1 MRSVRTIHVVSAHAE
16 GEVGDVI
23 VDGVLPPPGDTIW
36 QQGRWIAG
44 LVPVAETHVGK
55 RRRSSESCRAMDG
68 SRP

>member
-1 MRSVRTIHVVSAHAE
+1 MRSVRTIHVVYAHTE
-16 GEVGDVI
+16 GEVGDV
-23 VDGVLPPPGDTIW
+23 VGGVLSPPGDTIW
-36 QQGRWIAG
+36 QQSRWIAG